1 MTLKKPGQ
9 LFDNKESVK
18 KTPKDLGANLVS
30 ITEEFDKV
38 KYLRHQIDVV
48 SNNLNDSLTEVV
60 QKNVNYLTTEYSAL
74 ESETT
79 ELLDKFNTKIETFK
93 EELSNEVKDIK
104 KSQVSL
110 NAEVTIIETR
120 QKNINSSNLKLYKLK
135 EDIIGSVQNL
145 LKGNVL
151 DNIRQLEEK
160 VDNLNEKHIKILN
173 EGYNEPPNVKNSD
186 PLTPLDKNFVNLQ
199 DFQEHYRLFLNRIQR
214 QLSTLGGG
222 GAVLISDLDDVDT
235 STAKVDNKFLK
246 YNASSGKWV
255 GSDTA
260 GGGYTLPTA
269 SAGTLGGIKIGS
281 GLSIDGSGVVTASG
295 GGGGSQ
301 NLFSTIAVSGQ
312 SNVVADSTSDT
323 LSLVAGSNMTITTN
337 ASGDS
342 ITFASTGGGGG
353 SQNVFSTIAVSGQ
366 NNVVADS
373 TTDTLTLVAGSNMTI
388 TTNDGSD
395 TITFASTGGSTLTT
409 EQVQDIVGAMFS
421 SNTET
426 NITATYQ
433 DSDGTIDLI
442 ASGSDVVQDT
452 TPQLGGNLDVQAREI
467 NTSTTNGNIKLTPN
481 GSGVVE
487 VRGAGGND
495 GTLQLNCSAQSHGIK
510 LKSPPHSASA
520 SYTLTFPNNIVNGQ
534 FLKTDGSGNLSWATG
549 FGSRANTSATTGSIS
564 QNSSANI
571 TIPTSGKSFSLL
583 SVTISSPAYVIL
595 YVDTTTRS
603 ADSGRSEGT
612 DPAPGSGV
620 LTEVSTTA
628 SGSTTFLMT
637 PAVLGWNNDGTPAA
651 QIYAK
656 VVNKRATS
664 GSNTVTV
671 TLKTVALEA

>member
-366 NNVVADS
+366 NNVVADA
-373 TTDTLTLVAGSNMTI
+373 TTDTLTLVAGSNVTI
-388 TTNDGSD
+388 TTD
-395 TITFASTGGSTLTT
+395 
-409 EQVQDIVGAMFS
+409 
-421 SNTET
+421 
-426 NITATYQ
+426 
-433 DSDGTIDLI
+433 DSAD
-442 ASGSDVVQDT
+442 
-452 TPQLGGNLDVQAREI
+452 
-467 NTSTTNGNIKLTPN
+467 
-481 GSGVVE
+481 
-487 VRGAGGND
+487 
-495 GTLQLNCSAQSHGIK
+495 
-510 LKSPPHSASA
+510 
-520 SYTLTFPNNIVNGQ
+520 
-534 FLKTDGSGNLSWATG
+534 
-549 FGSRANTSATTGSIS
+549 
-564 QNSSANI
+564 
-571 TIPTSGKSFSLL
+571 
-583 SVTISSPAYVIL
+583 SVTIA
-595 YVDTTTRS
+595 
-603 ADSGRSEGT
+603 
-612 DPAPGSGV
+612 
-620 LTEVSTTA
+620 A
-628 SGSTTFLMT
+628 SG
-637 PAVLGWNNDGTPAA
+637 GGGGT
-651 QIYAK
+651 
-656 VVNKRATS
+656 VD
-664 GSNTVTV
+664 
-671 TLKTVALEA
+671 LLEMMLFT